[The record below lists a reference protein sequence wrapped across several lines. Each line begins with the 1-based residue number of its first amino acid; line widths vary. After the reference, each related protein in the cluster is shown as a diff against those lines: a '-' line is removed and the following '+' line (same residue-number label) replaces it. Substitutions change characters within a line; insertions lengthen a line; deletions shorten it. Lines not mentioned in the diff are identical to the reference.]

1 MDRKNKKQ
9 RFKNRYMKKRISI
22 ILTAAA
28 AIVCAGCA
36 KTAET
41 GIYDDD
47 VRYLR
52 AWLKADHPEIVGE
65 IVRNAETGLPDTLGR
80 GVYLLSETAGTGGKK
95 AAKGD
100 YVALSYTVTDMEGTI
115 SSYTEK
121 KTAEKLGAYNEA
133 NFYGPKI
140 VSIAAGQNYAGV
152 IDAVAGMEVGGE
164 RTVFIPKWLMSTQD
178 HESESGYLA
187 ASSSASHAIYR
198 IKLTGIIEDIG
209 KHQIDEIEK
218 HLKDNV
224 IGKMQLENGKVV
236 EKVDTT
242 GTKEACR
249 GFYFIPVTDTTGHR
263 TFPSD
268 TTVTINYTG
277 RRLDGQAFD
286 TTIERVAKDNDIW
299 SSSASYG
306 TKSVSWGES
315 FSEIQ
320 LGGSSVI
327 SGFSR
332 TLWQMNAGKGI
343 GIFWSDLGYGS
354 SGSGNMIPG
363 YAPLIFEIEIVGE
376 EE

>member
-1 MDRKNKKQ
+1 M
-9 RFKNRYMKKRISI
+9 KRISI
-22 ILTAAA
+22 ILTTAALL
-28 AIVCAGCA
+28 CTGCA
-36 KTAET
+36 KTVES

-47 VRYLR
+47 VRYLK
-52 AWLKADHPEIVGE
+52 AWLKADHSDIEID
-65 IVRNAETGLPDTLGR
+65 IARNAETGLPDTLGR
-80 GVYLLSETAGTGGKK
+80 GVYLLSEKKVKDGTEVK
-95 AAKGD
+95 KGD
-100 YVALSYTVTDMEGTI
+100 YVTLSYTVTDLEGNI
-115 SSYTEK
+115 STYTEESTAK
-121 KTAEKLGAYNEA
+121 KLRQYSKPNY
-133 NFYGPKI
+133 YGPKV
-140 VSIAAGQNYAGV
+140 VSTVSGENYAGV
-152 IDAVAGMEVGGE
+152 IDAIVGMKTGEE
-164 RTVFIPKWLMSTQD
+164 RTVLVPKWLMSTKD
-178 HESESGYLA
+178 SASEEDYLS
-187 ASSSASHAIYR
+187 ASSSSSHAIYSIR
-198 IKLTGIIEDIG
+198 LTGIIEDIG

-218 HLKDNV
+218 YLKDNV

-263 TFPSD
+263 KFPSD
-268 TTVTINYTG
+268 TTVNINYTG
-277 RRLDGQAFD
+277 KRLDGQAFD

-299 SSSASYG
+299 SLSASYG
-306 TKSVSWGES
+306 TKSVTWGES

-376 EE
+376 EN